1 MLAHLKIGHSLLFVP
16 VHPTATKVRHSTG
29 VATINSTNKDPNA
42 KKLSWPINYWPPCL
56 LSRALTSNSW
66 YEELGKVDGKHPFTA
81 SLAMPRSILGGC
93 STSGSESISSDMSE
107 PKLDDT
113 SMRKFCP
120 TSYSCKW
127 ALFSV
132 QALPTLLFNLN
143 SSLLYSENSVLPV
156 FFILQSKS
164 ITSAAIL
171 DCSETSTRVWRG
183 KPTHASLAEP
193 DDMSMALPWEKKQNL
208 KIVWPRWQNL
218 LILAQTLLMGDG
230 EGYKLQLC
238 LSMALLIVRE

>member
-16 VHPTATKVRHSTG
+16 VHPNETKVRHSTG

-120 TSYSCKW
+120 TSLQVYSCKW

-171 DCSETSTRVWRG
+171 DCSETSTRPLQSENFS
-183 KPTHASLAEP
+183 PTHVSLVEP
-193 DDMSMALPWEKKQNL
+193 DNMLMAPPWQKKQNL
-208 KIVWPRWQNL
+208 TFVWPRWQNL
-218 LILAQTLLMGDG
+218 GIMAQTLLT
-230 EGYKLQLC
+230 
-238 LSMALLIVRE
+238 VRD